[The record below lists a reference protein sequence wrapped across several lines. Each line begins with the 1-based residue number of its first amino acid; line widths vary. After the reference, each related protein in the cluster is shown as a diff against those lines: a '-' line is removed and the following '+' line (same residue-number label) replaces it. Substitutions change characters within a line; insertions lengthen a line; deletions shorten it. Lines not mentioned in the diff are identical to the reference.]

1 MQEPERIYLDNAATA
16 FPKPD
21 AVHEAVENYS
31 RHLGAAMGRGA
42 YREAREVQD
51 LVDLARARVAN
62 LLGAEDPS
70 RIVWTLNGTDSLNL
84 AIHGLLRTGDH
95 VVTSVMEHNSV
106 LRPLRALED
115 RIGLEV
121 TRVGCDGSGRIDPA
135 EIEAALRRNT
145 QLVVLAHAS
154 NVTGTIQPIEEVGRI
169 ARDRG
174 VLFLLDSAQTAGHL
188 PIDLSRLPV
197 DLLACPGH
205 KGLLGPLGTGVL
217 YLRPGIEER
226 IGTLREGGTGSSSE
240 DDRHPG
246 FLPDKYESGNH
257 NVPGIVGVGAGA
269 AFLLDQ
275 GLNKLR
281 CHEQA
286 LTERLLEGFEE
297 IPHVRT
303 YGPREVADR
312 MGVVSLWVE
321 GYAPH
326 EFAGILDDQF
336 RIQVRSGLHC
346 APLAHRALGTLEQG
360 GTVRFSVGPF
370 NTPQQI
376 EVTLR
381 AVREIAEA
389 VLSV

>member
-1 MQEPERIYLDNAATA
+1 M
-16 FPKPD
+16 
-21 AVHEAVENYS
+21 
-31 RHLGAAMGRGA
+31 
-42 YREAREVQD
+42 
-51 LVDLARARVAN
+51 
-62 LLGAEDPS
+62 
-70 RIVWTLNGTDSLNL
+70 
-84 AIHGLLRTGDH
+84 
-95 VVTSVMEHNSV
+95 
-106 LRPLRALED
+106 
-115 RIGLEV
+115 
-121 TRVGCDGSGRIDPA
+121 
-135 EIEAALRRNT
+135 
-145 QLVVLAHAS
+145 
-154 NVTGTIQPIEEVGRI
+154 
-169 ARDRG
+169 
-174 VLFLLDSAQTAGHL
+174 LFRSTAGHL

-217 YLRPGIEER
+217 YVRPGVEER

-246 FLPDKYESGNH
+246 FLPDKYEPGNH

-269 AFLLDQ
+269 AYLPDQ
-275 GLNKLR
+275 GLKKLR

-286 LTERLLEGFEE
+286 LTERLLEGLEE
-297 IPHVRT
+297 IPHVHT
-303 YGPREVADR
+303 YGPGEVADR
-312 MGVVSLWVE
+312 VGVVPLTVE

-370 NTPQQI
+370 NTPEQI
-376 EVTLR
+376 EVTLG

-389 VLSV
+389 ALSV